1 MPLKDTEK
9 HPETEDQLTT
19 PYLRHLR
26 NIFSEEFITA
36 NQSKFYTKDGKIDF
50 KKLEQVLVKE
60 GYSEEFA
67 RRLVN
72 DLKNEKIKKTEDI
85 SKYKLTAK
93 FDLNRERLEEIYG
106 KHGAK
111 VARAVLDFFEN
122 NGDIK
127 SEYFIRLLSMAGTLE
142 SWKEFSEVVQ
152 MDLSNYA
159 LSKISERELREQIG
173 EIKIIR
179 EREFETL
186 ELELARAKVLAEYY
200 ERGGKQDYEEKIV
213 NAKNMQELK
222 KAAIE
227 SGLYNEVTWNNLVNE
242 IANMIMKHAEMLPYE
257 QQQLGFI
264 TQIVLYYYQQAI
276 YEEIENKKEES
287 EKRNRNRSDGELEE
301 ERKMR
306 EFAKAYVDVLK
317 ADGKAADIET
327 LIINNLRENEKR
339 LNNIAENFMG
349 MMDGNG
355 KMKEEEMRVLETL
368 AGKRPP
374 VDFATH
380 PGICGKNG
388 QHAFVEDGGPH
399 IRVKELA
406 VG

>member
-1 MPLKDTEK
+1 MFMAYKKTKSEEGQP
-9 HPETEDQLTT
+9 TT
-19 PYLRHLR
+19 LYLEYLGK
-26 NIFSEEFITA
+26 IFSTEFITA
-36 NQSKFYTKDGKIDF
+36 NQSKFCTKDGKIDF

-72 DLKNEKIKKTEDI
+72 DLKNGKVKDEDI
-85 SKYKLTAK
+85 PEYKRTAE
-93 FDLNRERLEEIYG
+93 FDLNRERLEKIYG

-127 SEYFIRLLSMAGTLE
+127 SEYFIRLLSMAGTLK
-142 SWKEFSEVVQ
+142 SWKELSEVVQ
-152 MDLSNYA
+152 MDLSSYA
-159 LSKISERELREQIG
+159 LSEISERELKKRLRKAKE
-173 EIKIIR
+173 KITN
-179 EREFETL
+179 EEEHETL

-200 ERGGKQDYEEKIV
+200 ERGGKPEYEEKIV
-213 NAKNMQELK
+213 NAKTMQELK
-222 KAAIE
+222 KVAIE

-257 QQQLGFI
+257 QQQQQFI
-264 TQIVLYYYQQAI
+264 TQILYYYYQQ
-276 YEEIENKKEES
+276 EKSKEIEEKKEKS
-287 EKRNRNRSDGELEE
+287 EKKNRSDGELEE

-317 ADGKAADIET
+317 ADGKADIET

-355 KMKEEEMRVLETL
+355 KMKEEERRVLETL

-374 VDFATH
+374 VDFATLS
-380 PGICGKNG
+380 PETK
-388 QHAFVEDGGPH
+388 AKLLKA
-399 IRVKELA
+399 IRTGL
-406 VG
+406 VGYA

>member
-1 MPLKDTEK
+1 MFMAYKKTKSEESQP
-9 HPETEDQLTT
+9 TT
-19 PYLRHLR
+19 PYLQHLEQ
-26 NIFSEEFITA
+26 IFSQEFITA

-60 GYSEEFA
+60 GYSEGFA

-72 DLKNEKIKKTEDI
+72 DLKNGEVNKENYG
-85 SKYKLTAK
+85 KYKQIAE

-127 SEYFIRLLSMAGTLE
+127 SKRFIRLSSMAGTLK
-142 SWKEFSEVVQ
+142 SWKEFSDPVQ
-152 MDLSNYA
+152 MVLCNYA
-159 LSKISERELREQIG
+159 LGEIGERKFREQIG
-173 EIKIIR
+173 KVRKIIPKGQ
-179 EREFETL
+179 FEKL

-200 ERGGKQDYEEKIV
+200 GRGGKQEYEEKIV

-222 KAAIE
+222 KVAIE

-257 QQQLGFI
+257 QQQQQFI
-264 TQIVLYYYQQAI
+264 TQIVSYYYQQ
-276 YEEIENKKEES
+276 EMSKEIEEKKEKS
-287 EKRNRNRSDGELEE
+287 EKRSQSREDPE

-306 EFAKAYVDVLK
+306 EFAKAYVDTLK
-317 ADGKAADIET
+317 ADGSKATDIET

-374 VDFATH
+374 VDFATLS
-380 PGICGKNG
+380 PETK
-388 QHAFVEDGGPH
+388 AKLLKA
-399 IRVKELA
+399 IRTGL
-406 VG
+406 VGYA

>member
-1 MPLKDTEK
+1 MAYKKTKSEESQP
-9 HPETEDQLTT
+9 TT
-19 PYLRHLR
+19 PYLQHLEQ
-26 NIFSEEFITA
+26 IFSQEFITA

-72 DLKNEKIKKTEDI
+72 DLKNEKIKDEDI
-85 SKYKLTAK
+85 LEYKRTAK

-200 ERGGKQDYEEKIV
+200 GRGGKQDYEEKIV

-306 EFAKAYVDVLK
+306 EFGKAYVDVLK

-339 LNNIAENFMG
+339 LNNIV
-349 MMDGNG
+349 G
-355 KMKEEEMRVLETL
+355 KTVLC
-368 AGKRPP
+368 
-374 VDFATH
+374 F
-380 PGICGKNG
+380 C
-388 QHAFVEDGGPH
+388 
-399 IRVKELA
+399 
-406 VG
+406 